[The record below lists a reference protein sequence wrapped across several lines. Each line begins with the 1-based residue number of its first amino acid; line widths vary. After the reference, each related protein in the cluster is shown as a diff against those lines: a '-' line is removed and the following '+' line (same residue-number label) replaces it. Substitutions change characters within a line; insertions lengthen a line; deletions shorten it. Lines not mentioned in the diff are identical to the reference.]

1 MGFVKPNVLDRPGL
15 SIGEDHGLADQ
26 LSLGLLKRAE
36 DR

>member
-1 MGFVKPNVLDRPGL
+1 MKFVKPNVLHRPGL

-26 LSLGLLKRAE
+26 LSPGLLERAE